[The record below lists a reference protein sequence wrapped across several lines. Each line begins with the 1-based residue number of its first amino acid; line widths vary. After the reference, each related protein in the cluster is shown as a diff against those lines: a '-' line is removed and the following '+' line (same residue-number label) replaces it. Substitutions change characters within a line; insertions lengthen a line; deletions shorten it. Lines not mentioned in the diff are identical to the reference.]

1 MKSGGRR
8 PDADPDYHSLRLLL
22 YQLIRPTV
30 RKKIKKPTLRVLTLP
45 HAPRCGYLPFPP
57 SFSEQIRR
65 IGKVS
70 PAQAQW
76 GGVQKV
82 QQWKT
87 MFGVVCVPPPAVNA
101 WWTLSPAL
109 TKSSS
114 CSFVPRTHSQEPSRR
129 ATTAPT
135 ARATLRW
142 QRDVLACGCNGSR
155 TRGSRPV
162 AALVSLTQGWRH
174 PDQSARS
181 RRLHTALP
189 SP

>member
-1 MKSGGRR
+1 MRRIPAQKMKLKVGGRTIPPSDYEIRRATARRR
-8 PDADPDYHSLRLLL
+8 PRLSFTQTLTVSR
-22 YQLIRPTV
+22 LIRPTV

-155 TRGSRPV
+155 TRGS
-162 AALVSLTQGWRH
+162 
-174 PDQSARS
+174 
-181 RRLHTALP
+181 
-189 SP
+189 